1 MPDVSE
7 LTAELGNLA
16 DKVKE
21 VESLKA
27 SMDAESVTRSTSDTL
42 ENQPVSSD
50 EIYNTHGDSAYLSK
64 NIYLSTTF

>member
-27 SMDAESVTRSTSDTL
+27 SMDADSVTRSTSDTL

-50 EIYNTHGDSAYLSK
+50 EIHVV
-64 NIYLSTTF
+64 IVPF